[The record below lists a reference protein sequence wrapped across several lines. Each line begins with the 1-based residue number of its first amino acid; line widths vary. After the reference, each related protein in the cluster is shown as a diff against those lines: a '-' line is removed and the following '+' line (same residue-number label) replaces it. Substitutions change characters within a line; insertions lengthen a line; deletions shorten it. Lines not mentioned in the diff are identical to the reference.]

1 MQRVEKYN
9 QDTRQHCCCGGT
21 GTILSYTGHRQEV
34 TVVKA
39 GRDKALSL
47 RYYVV
52 TFIVT

>member
-1 MQRVEKYN
+1 MQRRSRTKAQGNSAV
-9 QDTRQHCCCGGT
+9 GGN

-39 GRDKALSL
+39 GRDKTLSQ

>member
-1 MQRVEKYN
+1 MQRRSRTKAQGNSAV
-9 QDTRQHCCCGGT
+9 GGN
-21 GTILSYTGHRQEV
+21 GTTLSYTGHRQEV

-39 GRDKALSL
+39 GRDKTLSQ

>member
-9 QDTRQHCCCGGT
+9 QDTSNTAVGGT
-21 GTILSYTGHRQEV
+21 GTTLSYTGHRQEV

-47 RYYVV
+47 SYYVV

>member
-1 MQRVEKYN
+1 MRRSTTKAQGNTAVGR
-9 QDTRQHCCCGGT
+9 
-21 GTILSYTGHRQEV
+21 SYTGHRQEV

-39 GRDKALSL
+39 GRDKTLSQ